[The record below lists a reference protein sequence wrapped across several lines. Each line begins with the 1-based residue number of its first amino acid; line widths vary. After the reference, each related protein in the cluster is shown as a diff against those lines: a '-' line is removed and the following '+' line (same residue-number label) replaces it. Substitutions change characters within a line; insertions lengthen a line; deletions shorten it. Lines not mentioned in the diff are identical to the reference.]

1 MNGKCFDLGTIQ
13 AFLDGETTADV
24 SLRLSEHI
32 ADCARC
38 ASLLAVAEDENS
50 FVFSTLEREMNTL
63 VPTQRLWSRIND
75 SIEVEKASEPVWK
88 QVYAFISTSLLS
100 PSLTAVAG
108 VLIVFGFVAAIWT
121 LKTGTT
127 TVDNS
132 TVASSPIVQKSGAPT
147 TSEFMLPSTG
157 TTVAATEPTVGGPF
171 HVKASNRPN
180 SKLDALI
187 REANKRNEIRP
198 ITLDYN
204 SPLPGEQSYIKTIS
218 DLKEA
223 YDGRRDA
230 VFTGSSRVAFERD
243 LAVVNS
249 GIKRMQKAVRRNPN
263 NQAARQVLYSA
274 YQDKIDL
281 LNTVAQRDELM
292 ASIR

>member
-1 MNGKCFDLGTIQ
+1 MNGKCIDIGTIQ

-24 SLRLSEHI
+24 SLSVSEHI
-32 ADCARC
+32 ADCDAC
-38 ASLLAVAEDENS
+38 ANQLAIAEDESS

-63 VPTQRLWSRIND
+63 VPTQRLWSRINE
-75 SIEVEKASEPVWK
+75 SIEVEKSHQPVWK

-100 PSLTAVAG
+100 PSMTAAAG
-108 VLIVFGFVAAIWT
+108 VLIVFGFVVVMWT
-121 LKTGTT
+121 MRSG
-127 TVDNS
+127 S
-132 TVASSPIVQKSGAPT
+132 T
-147 TSEFMLPSTG
+147 
-157 TTVAATEPTVGGPF
+157 TVGGVQP
-171 HVKASNRPN
+171 VPSNQASDSAPGFTPPVRPVPDN
-180 SKLDALI
+180 SSASPGGVVQVTAGKRTPLEIERLL
-187 REANKRNEIRP
+187 REANKRNEIKPTTAEFYAPR
-198 ITLDYN
+198 
-204 SPLPGEQSYIKTIS
+204 PLPGEQSYIKTIS

-230 VFTGSSRVAFERD
+230 VMTGSSRVAFEKD
-243 LAVVNS
+243 LAVVND
-249 GIKRMQKAVRRNPN
+249 GIKRMQKVVRKNPN